1 MLHDLLFSPK
11 KRIEA
16 SDKWPPK
23 EAVMRHQARLRSELV
38 RIQIK
43 EGKSRKED
51 LGKSAGDGEGAR
63 YVRYNPNID
72 AARSDDFSLDALH
85 AHLKSKHG
93 FGRVEAPVFP
103 VPAGQYFMD
112 EHLEDVL
119 VFPASTSW
127 WTGDV
132 WYESGAIILQDKAS
146 CMPAKVLMERWTKGE
161 GDCLDATYVFLFH

>member
-1 MLHDLLFSPK
+1 MLHDLLFSSK

-23 EAVMRHQARLRSELV
+23 EAVMRHQSRLRSELV

-51 LGKSAGDGEGAR
+51 LGKTAGADGEGAR

-85 AHLKSKHG
+85 RYLQSKHG
-93 FGRVEAPVFP
+93 FERIEQPVFP
-103 VPAGQYFMD
+103 VPAKSYCMD
-112 EHLEDVL
+112 EHLPEVL

-127 WTGDV
+127 WTGDL
-132 WYESGAIILQDKAS
+132 WYEAGAIILQDKAS
-146 CMPAKVLMERWTKGE
+146 CMPANVLMEGWKINE
-161 GDCLDATYVFLFH
+161 GDCLDAT